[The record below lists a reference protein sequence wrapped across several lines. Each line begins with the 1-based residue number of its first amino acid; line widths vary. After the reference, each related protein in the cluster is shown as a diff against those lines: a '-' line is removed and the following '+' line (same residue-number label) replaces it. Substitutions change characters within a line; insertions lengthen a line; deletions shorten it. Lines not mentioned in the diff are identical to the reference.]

1 MIGGCKKQLTF
12 HAFEWQFKMPLFSS
26 KNLPP
31 PLLSSKALHFFSEVT
46 SKKCDPVKA
55 SYIMPYGA
63 EIKLSSG

>member
-1 MIGGCKKQLTF
+1 MAIQDAAPFFL
-12 HAFEWQFKMPLFSS
+12 
-26 KNLPP
+26 KNLPS
-31 PLLSSKALHFFSEVT
+31 LLSSKALHFFSEVT